1 MLNILYDKMMISKS
15 TITIAHDFVLQKLNK
30 LHITNFHS
38 LLQDPAHPILLQ
50 LQPFP
55 ALPHHDPQ
63 LLNLPLPLLL
73 PRQNN
78 PIESLKLVDFHFLL
92 DDDLFVVF

>member
-1 MLNILYDKMMISKS
+1 MLNILFDKMMISKS
-15 TITIAHDFVLQKLNK
+15 LITMAHNFLLQKFNK
-30 LHITNFHS
+30 LEIANFHS
-38 LLQDPAHPILLQ
+38 LLQNPAHPILLV

-55 ALPHHDPQ
+55 GLPNHDPQ
-63 LLNLPLPLLL
+63 LLNLPLPFLL